1 MKDYFTSISL
11 PDAPGAETLPSP
23 EPAPLPDGTGN
34 STNIAVG
41 GVEVVAVEK
50 IADLVQTTMKC
61 ATAYKMCQL
70 QEETK
75 RKAISADLQKALAQ
89 IHAAKELYHDMLVSN
104 FTLYENGLN
113 EFTEVAKKAAQVGD
127 HVTLRETYNLILSIY
142 GQLPNMDS
150 EKLTLLRPN

>member
-1 MKDYFTSISL
+1 
-11 PDAPGAETLPSP
+11 
-23 EPAPLPDGTGN
+23 
-34 STNIAVG
+34 
-41 GVEVVAVEK
+41 
-50 IADLVQTTMKC
+50 
-61 ATAYKMCQL
+61 
-70 QEETK
+70 
-75 RKAISADLQKALAQ
+75 
-89 IHAAKELYHDMLVSN
+89 MLVSN

>member
-11 PDAPGAETLPSP
+11 PDAPGAEPLPSP

-75 RKAISADLQKALAQ
+75 RKAISANLQKALW
-89 IHAAKELYHDMLVSN
+89 MPRTS
-104 FTLYENGLN
+104 
-113 EFTEVAKKAAQVGD
+113 
-127 HVTLRETYNLILSIY
+127 
-142 GQLPNMDS
+142 
-150 EKLTLLRPN
+150 RPIRTAMGIQNTS

>member
-11 PDAPGAETLPSP
+11 PDAPGAEPLPSP

-75 RKAISADLQKALAQ
+75 RMRRRNYIMICLSQTSRSMKTAS
-89 IHAAKELYHDMLVSN
+89 
-104 FTLYENGLN
+104 T
-113 EFTEVAKKAAQVGD
+113 
-127 HVTLRETYNLILSIY
+127 NL
-142 GQLPNMDS
+142 P
-150 EKLTLLRPN
+150 R

>member
-11 PDAPGAETLPSP
+11 PDAPGAEPLPSP

-61 ATAYKMCQL
+61 ATAYKCVSF
-70 QEETK
+70 
-75 RKAISADLQKALAQ
+75 RKKQSAKPFLR
-89 IHAAKELYHDMLVSN
+89 IC
-104 FTLYENGLN
+104 
-113 EFTEVAKKAAQVGD
+113 KKHLPRFMRRRNYIMICLSQTSRSMKTAS
-127 HVTLRETYNLILSIY
+127 TNL
-142 GQLPNMDS
+142 P
-150 EKLTLLRPN
+150 R

>member
-11 PDAPGAETLPSP
+11 PDAPGAEPLPSP

-75 RKAISADLQKALAQ
+75 RKAISANLQKALW
-89 IHAAKELYHDMLVSN
+89 MPRTS
-104 FTLYENGLN
+104 
-113 EFTEVAKKAAQVGD
+113 
-127 HVTLRETYNLILSIY
+127 
-142 GQLPNMDS
+142 
-150 EKLTLLRPN
+150 RPIRTAMGFQNTS